1 MKFEISEPC
10 TSRCLAFDRWFVCVF
25 FVFFI
30 IFFAVRFHRNHDGWV
45 GLRVCFVFFSGVKR
59 VE

>member
-25 FVFFI
+25 FFI
-30 IFFAVRFHRNHDGWV
+30 LSFLQSDFIETMTDGSDC
-45 GLRVCFVFFSGVKR
+45 GFVLFFSGVKR